1 MTESYLFFK
10 SLHILGVI
18 LLLGN
23 LIVTAWWKL
32 MANRTKNPSIIAF
45 ASYKKFNIRLPLRV
59 MLNNMKAFQE

>member
-1 MTESYLFFK
+1 MTESYLFLK
-10 SLHILGVI
+10 SLHILGII

-45 ASYKKFNIRLPLRV
+45 AQRQVTLTDFVLTDLAIRHFW
-59 MLNNMKAFQE
+59 A